1 MDIIKGS
8 AGFDCSVGETGAT
21 PALVQFIG
29 VFAPYSVKGK
39 CGEKLRKEVRCPSA
53 GLAIDDGWTRDRRR
67 AVAASCYY
75 VRLLVQPFALRTHVW
90 LACRSL
96 PYHLATPLHLCT
108 PGLPER

>member
-39 CGEKLRKEVRCPSA
+39 AGEKLRKEVRRCTSA
-53 GLAIDDGWTRDRRR
+53 GLAIHDGRWLP
-67 AVAASCYY
+67 AVTT
-75 VRLLVQPFALRTHVW
+75 FA
-90 LACRSL
+90 C
-96 PYHLATPLHLCT
+96 
-108 PGLPER
+108 